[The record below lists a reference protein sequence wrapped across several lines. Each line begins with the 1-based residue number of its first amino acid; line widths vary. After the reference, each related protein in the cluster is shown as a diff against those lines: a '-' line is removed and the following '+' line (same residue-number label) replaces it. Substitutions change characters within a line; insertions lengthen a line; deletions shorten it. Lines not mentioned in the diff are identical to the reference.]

1 MRFCEGWHTW
11 SITLIGRGPIPSKTL
26 HDHQFLGHTIPQLSG
41 GCSLLELSA
50 DYKKK
55 QLELWPPTTTTTT
68 TATTATTATET
79 AGRRSTIVV
88 YSLQQT
94 MAKQHPQKKNNREK
108 NARKPSSKIQSPKT
122 CYLKL
127 PFWASVKI
135 FFYAVHNLKESSRP
149 PYLRQSTSPDS

>member
-55 QLELWPPTTTTTT
+55 QLELWPTTTT

-94 MAKQHPQKKNNREK
+94 TVWQNNIPKRKTTEKKMPGSHLQKFKVQRHV
-108 NARKPSSKIQSPKT
+108 I
-122 CYLKL
+122 
-127 PFWASVKI
+127 
-135 FFYAVHNLKESSRP
+135 
-149 PYLRQSTSPDS
+149 